1 MVWTMLAAVAI
12 GRRIGAVS
20 VANCVIAFIAALT
33 VAFIVAL
40 VWNEGAQKLLVARYY
55 VMLWLISMFANWL
68 WWKRGNLSDS
78 MFLFWYRFVRDYRIV
93 KTKMEFDCRIL

>member
-40 VWNEGAQKLLVARYY
+40 V
-55 VMLWLISMFANWL
+55 
-68 WWKRGNLSDS
+68 
-78 MFLFWYRFVRDYRIV
+78 
-93 KTKMEFDCRIL
+93 